1 LRPPEP
7 AERRKVPATRD
18 FRCRCAYGAQE
29 PLEPERLSR
38 SGANAQSLRTA
49 ASTRLFVWLAL
60 LLMMIAAPVRIGV
73 LSRLRFFKGI
83 GPEHFPSAPV

>member
-1 LRPPEP
+1 LRPAEP
-7 AERRKVPATRD
+7 AEREKVPATRD

-38 SGANAQSLRTA
+38 SGANAQSLKTA

-60 LLMMIAAPVRIGV
+60 LLMMIAAPVRIG
-73 LSRLRFFKGI
+73 RLRFFKGI

>member
-1 LRPPEP
+1 LRPAEP
-7 AERRKVPATRD
+7 AEREKVPATRD

-38 SGANAQSLRTA
+38 SGANAQSLKTA

-60 LLMMIAAPVRIGV
+60 LLMMIAPVRIGV